1 MTQITDLFIQTLDI
15 ADLPHDMQEDV
26 VTRTMQ
32 GIMQSVMIHAFMT
45 LPLQEQHTLMELLD
59 KDTPI
64 QKLFA
69 WLGEKMPDLP
79 EVVAS
84 SLVQYASA

>member
-1 MTQITDLFIQTLDI
+1 MIPLNDLFIQTLDI
-15 ADLPHDMQEDV
+15 ADLPQDMQEDV
-26 VTRTMQ
+26 ITRTMQ

-64 QKLFA
+64 QELFA
-69 WLGEKMPDLP
+69 WLGQKMPDLP
-79 EVVAS
+79 KVVTS
-84 SLVQYASA
+84 SLVQYAMA